1 MSEELKNFQNT
12 LSTNNEMKQ
21 NFVDS
26 KQNESS
32 SEDDSDSGSDCDHI
46 KISSQ
51 RKKNKNNKNKNLENM
66 LLEQSIIQQNAFLK
80 AQKTIYK
87 LKSEIDSEEVKTRY
101 LKLELN
107 SLQVELRE
115 EIDKNKILFRTQVE
129 NWTLRTI
136 VVLYIIWSAIHKI
149 M

>member
-32 SEDDSDSGSDCDHI
+32 SEDDSESESDCDHI

-51 RKKNKNNKNKNLENM
+51 RKKNKNKNLENM

-80 AQKTIYK
+80 AQNSNLKEQLKQTI
-87 LKSEIDSEEVKTRY
+87 
-101 LKLELN
+101 LELTAEIEARKET
-107 SLQVELRE
+107 SELLMKAGNELNQLNRLVQKRGK
-115 EIDKNKILFRTQVE
+115 DGR
-129 NWTLRTI
+129 
-136 VVLYIIWSAIHKI
+136 YISK
-149 M
+149 

>member
-21 NFVDS
+21 NFVES
-26 KQNESS
+26 KQNDSS

-51 RKKNKNNKNKNLENM
+51 FKNKNKNKNLENM

-101 LKLELN
+101 LKLDLN

>member
-21 NFVDS
+21 NFVES
-26 KQNESS
+26 KQNDSS

-51 RKKNKNNKNKNLENM
+51 FRNKNKNKNLENM

-101 LKLELN
+101 LKLDLN

-136 VVLYIIWSAIHKI
+136 VVLYIIWNVIHKI